1 MGTEVKLAVVTRKNF
16 RVELW
21 RLASYQKYLAAVYHF
36 DSKQKAVEQAESTM
50 RLFKELGVDDYYSV
64 NVEYDETIEYIT

>member
-21 RLASYQKYLAAVYHF
+21 IFALHQKYLAAVYHF
-36 DSKQKAVEQAESTM
+36 DSKQKAVEQAESAM
-50 RLFKELGVDDYYSV
+50 RLFKELGVDDFYSV